1 MIFEGPGRDVKH
13 IVASTFKAA
22 ANKGTALDCEQKIST
37 VVFHEETVRSRKKR
51 IRGGESYSV
60 RGRLYFQSACCLKFQ

>member
-1 MIFEGPGRDVKH
+1 M
-13 IVASTFKAA
+13 T
-22 ANKGTALDCEQKIST
+22 LDCEQKIST
-37 VVFHEETVRSRKKR
+37 VVFHKETVRSRKKR